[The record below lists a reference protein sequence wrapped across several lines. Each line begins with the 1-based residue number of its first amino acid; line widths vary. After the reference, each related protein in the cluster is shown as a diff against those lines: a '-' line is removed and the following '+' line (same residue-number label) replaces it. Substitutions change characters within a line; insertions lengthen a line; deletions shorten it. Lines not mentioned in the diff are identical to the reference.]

1 MNRQSPQRV
10 LVRWLAAAAVMAF
23 LPIATAL
30 ADPPSR
36 VARLAVAEGAV
47 SFSPAGDNDWVRAN
61 LNRPLVTGDR
71 LWSDA
76 DGRVEI
82 QFAGAAARMGA
93 LTNVTLVNLDDR
105 MQQFQLTQGTVYLRV
120 RGLVGG
126 EQIEIDTPNFAF
138 VVAAPGVYRFD
149 VDPDDGTSTVDVRSG
164 EGTVYGDGAAY
175 RIAGGQAVRFRG
187 TNLRDSVALGL
198 PPPDPFERWAQTRD
212 ARYDRLPSARYV
224 APDVIGYEDLDAYG
238 TWRSVANIGNVWMP
252 RAVPAGWAPYRNG
265 HWAWIDP
272 WGWSWVDDAP
282 WGFAPF
288 HYGRWALVEDRW
300 GWVPGPV
307 RQRAVYAPALV
318 AFVGGANFSLS
329 VSGGQAI
336 GWFPLGPG
344 EVYRPAYTVS
354 RDYFTRVNVTNT
366 VINTTYVTNIYN
378 SRDRVTDVRYAN
390 FARPAAI
397 TAVSPA
403 VFTQAQ
409 PVQRAAF
416 AVDRQLLDKAQVI
429 PLAKVAPQRESVT
442 GASPAARAAPPSS
455 MQKQV
460 IAKAAPP
467 PAPVPLE
474 SKLPALR
481 TAPGRPLDRAAADT
495 ARSGPGQPAAPSPA
509 MPSARVVKAVDPNA
523 PPAQMPRGSS
533 AAERGKGSGKGSDT
547 SRTTQPGAAPAP
559 VPAPPPSTA
568 SPRQDMKA
576 PLQPPAS
583 PRQDA
588 KSEPPPQAPTSNA
601 KGGPPPPEQRAAP
614 PTPAA
619 LPPSLRGGDVMD
631 RQEPAPRENAKGPPS
646 RDQRGAQSRPA
657 QENAPAAPRPR
668 AQAEPLQ
675 AQQAQPQQ
683 AQQSQPPQG
692 PKPQEQQRRPQQ
704 QQREQP
710 PPQQSVAAPPAA
722 TAQPAPVPP
731 PVQRAAESG
740 RPGNGASQRSE
751 VAPPRAPAPQAAPQ
765 PAPPPQAAPRG
776 PPQPRPQPA
785 PPQQAAP
792 IAPPQ
797 PAPVQQAAPKAP
809 PQPAAADQAQGDDAP
824 GKGKGNDKRRKEDD
838 DKKP

>member
-1 MNRQSPQRV
+1 MDKPFASG
-10 LVRWLAAAAVMAF
+10 VRICATRSRSVF
-23 LPIATAL
+23 LRRIR
-30 ADPPSR
+30 S
-36 VARLAVAEGAV
+36 
-47 SFSPAGDNDWVRAN
+47 
-61 LNRPLVTGDR
+61 
-71 LWSDA
+71 SD
-76 DGRVEI
+76 G
-82 QFAGAAARMGA
+82 
-93 LTNVTLVNLDDR
+93 
-105 MQQFQLTQGTVYLRV
+105 
-120 RGLVGG
+120 
-126 EQIEIDTPNFAF
+126 P
-138 VVAAPGVYRFD
+138 
-149 VDPDDGTSTVDVRSG
+149 
-164 EGTVYGDGAAY
+164 
-175 RIAGGQAVRFRG
+175 
-187 TNLRDSVALGL
+187 
-198 PPPDPFERWAQTRD
+198 QTRD

-288 HYGRWALVEDRW
+288 HYGRWALVDDRW

-329 VSGGQAI
+329 VSSGQAI

-403 VFTQAQ
+403 AFTQAQ

-442 GASPAARAAPPSS
+442 GASPAARAAPQSA

-495 ARSGPGQPAAPSPA
+495 ARSGPGQAAAPTPA

-523 PPAQMPRGSS
+523 PPAQMPRGNS

-547 SRTTQPGAAPAP
+547 SRTTQPGAAPAA

-568 SPRQDMKA
+568 SPREDMKA

-588 KSEPPPQAPTSNA
+588 KSEPPQAPTSNA
-601 KGGPPPPEQRAAP
+601 KGPPPPEQRAAP

-657 QENAPAAPRPR
+657 QENAPAAPRPQ
-668 AQAEPLQ
+668 AQAEPQQ
-675 AQQAQPQQ
+675 AQQAQPQQARQAQPQQ

-692 PKPQEQQRRPQQ
+692 PKPQEQQRRPQP

-710 PPQQSVAAPPAA
+710 PPQQSVVPAPPAGRHSRR
-722 TAQPAPVPP
+722 QSHPP
-731 PVQRAAESG
+731 CSVRQNP
-740 RPGNGASQRSE
+740 
-751 VAPPRAPAPQAAPQ
+751 
-765 PAPPPQAAPRG
+765 
-776 PPQPRPQPA
+776 
-785 PPQQAAP
+785 
-792 IAPPQ
+792 
-797 PAPVQQAAPKAP
+797 
-809 PQPAAADQAQGDDAP
+809 DAP
-824 GKGKGNDKRRKEDD
+824 GTARLNAAKSRRHVRLRRKRRLSQHHHR
-838 DKKP
+838 KPRPGAHRSPHRNLRRHNKPRQRRHRNLRQYNKPRQRLHRNPPRTRRKATTPGEGEGKRQASQGG